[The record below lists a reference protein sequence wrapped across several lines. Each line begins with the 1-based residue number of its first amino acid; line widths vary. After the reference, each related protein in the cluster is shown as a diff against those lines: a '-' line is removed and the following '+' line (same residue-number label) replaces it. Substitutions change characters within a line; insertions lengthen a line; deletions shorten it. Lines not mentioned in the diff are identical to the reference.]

1 LTEQYKRGLPTPR
14 KASVIRQP
22 LDSVGGIIAEAAKV
36 YRLARGDKM
45 EHEKARS
52 LVWMLGQLRAMV
64 ETKALADVEA
74 RLDAIIE
81 GRTHGL
87 ESTDRATARSH

>member
-1 LTEQYKRGLPTPR
+1 MTEKHKRSVPTPR
-14 KASVIRQP
+14 KASVVRQP
-22 LDSVGGIIAEAAKV
+22 LDSIGGIIGEAAKV
-36 YRLARGDKM
+36 YRLARSDKM
-45 EHEKARS
+45 EHDKARS

-87 ESTDRATARSH
+87 ESTDRATTRSH

>member
-1 LTEQYKRGLPTPR
+1 MTEQRKRSLPTPR

-22 LDSVGGIIAEAAKV
+22 LDSIGGIIAEAAKV
-36 YRLARGDKM
+36 YRLARSDRM

-74 RLDAIIE
+74 RLDAIIK

-87 ESTDRATARSH
+87 ESTNRATARSH

>member
-1 LTEQYKRGLPTPR
+1 LPTPR

>member
-1 LTEQYKRGLPTPR
+1 MTEQHKRGLPTPH
-14 KASVIRQP
+14 KASVVRQP
-22 LDSVGGIIAEAAKV
+22 LDSIGGIITEAAKV
-36 YRLARGDKM
+36 YRLARSDKM

-64 ETKALADVEA
+64 ETKALAEVEA
-74 RLDAIIE
+74 RLDAITE
-81 GRTHGL
+81 GRTHGF